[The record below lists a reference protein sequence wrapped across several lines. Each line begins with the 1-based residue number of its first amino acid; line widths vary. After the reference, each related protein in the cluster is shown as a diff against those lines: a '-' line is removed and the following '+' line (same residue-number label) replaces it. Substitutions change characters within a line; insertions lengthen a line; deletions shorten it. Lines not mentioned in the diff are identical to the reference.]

1 MITISNSQEPDE
13 LNGDK
18 GSALRM
24 RIQAAPALIGQ
35 KMKDKKS
42 SFKSTS
48 GKIKAAVGA
57 GLAANKKPRGLR

>member
-1 MITISNSQEPDE
+1 MITISNSQGSD
-13 LNGDK
+13 GSKDDK

-24 RIQAAPALIGQ
+24 RIQAAPAFIGQ

-48 GKIKAAVGA
+48 GKVKTAVGVGFTA
-57 GLAANKKPRGLR
+57 HRKAKGQR

>member
-48 GKIKAAVGA
+48 GKIKAAVGVGFTA
-57 GLAANKKPRGLR
+57 HRKPRGLR

>member
-48 GKIKAAVGA
+48 GKIKVAVGVGFTA
-57 GLAANKKPRGLR
+57 HRKPRGLR